1 MPIDA
6 KMPNEKEHGN
16 HDLEIASRAAQQGR
30 LQQTATGDATHQDLL
45 ASQPLN
51 LSTSPKVKSTYTMA
65 KVKKYPLPAPL
76 VLLDNCEYLEYLSRS
91 SKPCKPYK
99 CIHSRCAV
107 RHT

>member
-16 HDLEIASRAAQQGR
+16 HDLEIARAEQRNRADCNR
-30 LQQTATGDATHQDLL
+30 LQQVTQLINT
-45 ASQPLN
+45 SQPLN

-91 SKPCKPYK
+91 SKPFKPYK